1 MKASSVWR
9 SDEGCAKCR
18 CRNPHEARETYKTLR
33 DQNIGGAADAAEL
46 YCQWASLELSAG
58 ETCLST
64 AKQFCCLASKH
75 VMVFTQHL
83 LRDTLAK
90 RRPLACCR

>member
-1 MKASSVWR
+1 MNASTVWR

-64 AKQFCCLASKH
+64 ASRPCGLA
-75 VMVFTQHL
+75 MV
-83 LRDTLAK
+83 
-90 RRPLACCR
+90 PL